1 MKTKSRI
8 GAPGLAPVFAV
19 AVAVVLVA
27 LPVQAAGP
35 FQYHSLTPCRLADT
49 RNAAGPSGGPILTDQ
64 GTRTF
69 PVQGLC
75 NVPVGAKAV
84 SVNITAVGPTGG
96 GFLTLFPTGITRP
109 VVSSVNFNPGEA
121 AIGNGAIV
129 PLADQ
134 AVHPSIGLPPRA
146 VGSRRGRGDPRPTLA
161 RPRSL
166 PRFASGAAPRA
177 RP

>member
-1 MKTKSRI
+1 MRKV
-8 GAPGLAPVFAV
+8 AVFAV

-49 RNAAGPSGGPILTDQ
+49 RNTAGPSGGPILTDQ

-75 NVPVGAKAV
+75 GVPVGAKAV

-134 AVHPSIGLPPRA
+134 AVHALDVS
-146 VGSRRGRGDPRPTLA
+146 VFSRV
-161 RPRSL
+161 
-166 PRFASGAAPRA
+166 AATPGTVHMVLDVTGYFQ
-177 RP
+177 